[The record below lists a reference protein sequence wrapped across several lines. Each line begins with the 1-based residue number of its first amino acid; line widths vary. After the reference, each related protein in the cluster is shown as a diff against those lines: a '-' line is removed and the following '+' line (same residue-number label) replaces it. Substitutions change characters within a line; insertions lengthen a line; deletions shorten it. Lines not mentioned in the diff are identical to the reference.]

1 MVKRY
6 IFDRKKEAFVPMKL
20 GVKGVLWTGL
30 RYLLACAFA
39 GVLFYVVF
47 ALAFS
52 TDREKLLEKENSLLA
67 AERDSLSEALSLVE
81 GTVGNLRVRDRE
93 IYNNIFSADPP
104 NYIVEARDT
113 LLPEN
118 AELVQQDESDLVWD
132 AYAVTSRAESRAQQ
146 VSEWI
151 SGIEAAFAA
160 DGFTPAS
167 IPSIAPV
174 RNFSPIQTGASVGK
188 KVNPFYKNVRE
199 HTGLDLVA
207 PAGTDVLCSADGKV
221 VKVTKSEKGMG
232 NTVTVE
238 HAGGFR
244 TFYAHLG
251 KVSVS
256 EGQTVRQGRVL
267 GEVGQS
273 GSTFAPCLHYEVLR
287 DGIRQDPVNFFFADL
302 DPATYRDMMIVALT
316 TGQSMD

>member
-1 MVKRY
+1 MADRF
-6 IFDRKKEAFVPMKL
+6 IFDRKQEAFVPKRL
-20 GVKGVLWTGL
+20 GVKGVLWVGL
-30 RYLLACAFA
+30 RYLLASVFA
-39 GVLFYVVF
+39 AVLFYVVF
-47 ALAFS
+47 ALSFS
-52 TDREKLLEKENSLLA
+52 TDREKLLEKENRLLA
-67 AERDSLSEALSLVE
+67 AQRDSLVE
-81 GTVGNLRVRDRE
+81 GLSIVDGTVGSLRIRDRE

-113 LLPEN
+113 LLPEDP
-118 AELVQQDESDLVWD
+118 ELAQLDEADLVWD
-132 AYAVTSRAESRAQQ
+132 AYAVANRAESRAQQ

-151 SGIEAAFAA
+151 AGIEEAFSA
-160 DGFTPAS
+160 DGFSPAS

-199 HTGLDLVA
+199 HNGLDLVA
-207 PAGTDVLCSADGKV
+207 PAGTEVLCSADGKV
-221 VKVTKSEKGMG
+221 VKVTKSVKGMG
-232 NTVTVE
+232 NTVTVD

-244 TFYAHLG
+244 TVYAHLG
-251 KVSVS
+251 KVSVN
-256 EGQTVRQGRVL
+256 EGQAVRQGRVL

-287 DGIRQDPVNFFFADL
+287 DGVRQDPVNYFFADL

>member
-1 MVKRY
+1 MAKRY
-6 IFDRKKEAFVPMKL
+6 IFDRKQEAFVPKKL
-20 GVKGVLWTGL
+20 GVKGVLWAGL
-30 RYLLACAFA
+30 RYLLASLFA
-39 GVLFYVVF
+39 AVLFYAVF
-47 ALAFS
+47 ALAFD
-52 TDREKLLEKENSLLA
+52 TDREKLLVKENRLLA
-67 AERDSLSEALSLVE
+67 AQRDSLTEALSLVE
-81 GTVGNLRVRDRE
+81 GTVGNLRIRDRE
-93 IYNNIFSADPP
+93 IYNNIFNADPP

-113 LLPEN
+113 LLPEGS
-118 AELVQQDESDLVWD
+118 ELAQQDESDLVWD
-132 AYAVTSRAESRAQQ
+132 AYAVASRAESRARQ

-151 SGIEAAFAA
+151 AGIEAAFAA
-160 DGFTPAS
+160 EDFSPEA

-199 HTGLDLVA
+199 HNGLDLVA
-207 PAGTDVLCSADGKV
+207 PAGTEVLCSADGKV

-232 NTVTVE
+232 NTVTVD

-251 KVSVS
+251 KVNVS
-256 EGQTVRQGRVL
+256 EGQSVRQGRVL

-273 GSTFAPCLHYEVLR
+273 GSSFAPCLHYEVLR
-287 DGIRQDPVNFFFADL
+287 DGVRQDPVNYFFADL